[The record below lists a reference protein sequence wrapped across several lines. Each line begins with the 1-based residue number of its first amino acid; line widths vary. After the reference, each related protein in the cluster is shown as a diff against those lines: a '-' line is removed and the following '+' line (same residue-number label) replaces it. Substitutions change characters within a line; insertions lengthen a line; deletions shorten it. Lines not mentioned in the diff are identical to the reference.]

1 MCSAR
6 SVSSGRPLAGPA
18 GAIPFFS
25 VAHRDLT
32 FCLRVEI
39 LADLTRERGCAASN
53 AMGRLP
59 AQPEAENTMSDTE
72 LRNADIDAALAEAKE
87 AYVARNPRSFDRFV
101 EATAVMPG
109 GNTRT
114 VLHYAPFPIGIARGE
129 GCRLWDLDGAEYID
143 FLGEYTAG
151 IYGHSHP
158 VIRAAVDRALDAGIN
173 FGGSN
178 LIEAK
183 FARAVCGRFGL
194 ERVRF
199 TNSGTEAVMMA
210 VRAARRFTGRRRIAK
225 LEGGYHGTSEDV
237 VGSEHPDLVILP
249 ADDAVAAVALLERQ
263 ARELAAVLVEP
274 VQGSAGMLALDLA
287 YLRTLREATRRLG
300 ILLVFDEV
308 VSVRVS
314 YGGAEE
320 HFGVK
325 PDMCCLGKLI
335 GGGLPLG
342 AFGGREEI
350 MELFDPSRGP
360 PVIPHPGSYNANPV
374 SLAAGLATMELLTRE
389 AVERLNAAGE
399 RLRTALD
406 QVFVEAGVPASVTG
420 LGSLFGI
427 HLTEGPVRT
436 IRDAA
441 RADAPLRH
449 RIFLALYVE
458 GILIDPRGVG
468 TLSTAIGDA
477 EIEEFLAA
485 LRSVLSRLRQPAL
498 S

>member
-1 MCSAR
+1 
-6 SVSSGRPLAGPA
+6 VSGEAQQYRERTPASGRQFEEFRRYL
-18 GAIPFFS
+18 
-25 VAHRDLT
+25 
-32 FCLRVEI
+32 
-39 LADLTRERGCAASN
+39 
-53 AMGRLP
+53 
-59 AQPEAENTMSDTE
+59 
-72 LRNADIDAALAEAKE
+72 
-87 AYVARNPRSFDRFV
+87 
-101 EATAVMPG
+101 PG
-109 GNTRT
+109 GDSRSTLFYPPYPA
-114 VLHYAPFPIGIARGE
+114 VLVRGD
-129 GCRLWDLDGAEYID
+129 GCRVVDLDGNRLLD
-143 FLGEYTAG
+143 FTGNHSILVHGYGSPPVMEAIRRQIELGTCFPG
-151 IYGHSHP
+151 P
-158 VIRAAVDRALDAGIN
+158 T
-173 FGGSN
+173 
-178 LIEAK
+178 EAQLR
-183 FARAVCGRFGL
+183 FARHLVERIGSL

-210 VRAARRFTGRRRIAK
+210 VRAARRFTGRSRIAK
-225 LEGGYHGTSEDV
+225 LEGGYHGTSEGV
-237 VGSEHPDLVILP
+237 VGSEHSDLVILP
-249 ADDAVAAVALLERQ
+249 ADDAVGAVALLERH
-263 ARELAAVLVEP
+263 AR
-274 VQGSAGMLALDLA
+274 A

-308 VSVRVS
+308 VSLRAA

-406 QVFVEAGVPASVTG
+406 QAFAEAGISASVTG

-427 HLTEGPVRT
+427 HLTGGPVRT

-449 RIFLALYVE
+449 RVFLGLYAE